1 MIQCRYTCRTLNNPA
16 KSVTWVYLV
25 LPPALFVCG
34 VQLLVAGY
42 SAHNVFASGSGVDVC
57 LDHHGGA
64 PHNNLWTD
72 IDLVSVTLHATLHLL

>member
-1 MIQCRYTCRTLNNPA
+1 
-16 KSVTWVYLV
+16 
-25 LPPALFVCG
+25 
-34 VQLLVAGY
+34 LLVAGY

-72 IDLVSVTLHATLHLL
+72 IDLVSTAATTTQLRACTINVHNQRVGSFISLVCGCSIDLVSAVTMK